1 MNVEKTKIMVFRK
14 GGKLKKK
21 FCWMYDNKSIDV
33 VDNFN
38 YLGITL
44 NFNGN
49 FHKTQ
54 NVLASQSKKS
64 LCTLI

>member
-1 MNVEKTKIMVFRK
+1 MVFRK

-44 NFNGN
+44 NFDAI
-49 FHKTQ
+49 FTKHKMYLPHRVKRVY
-54 NVLASQSKKS
+54 VL
-64 LCTLI
+64 